1 MQSQINIVDS
11 SYGSV
16 WGGFDEKMLARAE
29 RNRQFENSDIDSDW
43 DMSQVQDLSST
54 DESSKNSISENKIFE

>member
-1 MQSQINIVDS
+1 MDS

-29 RNRQFENSDIDSDW
+29 RNWENRQFANSDIDSDW

-54 DESSKNSISENKIFE
+54 DESLKNSISESKIFE